1 MKSAKIWPHFWP
13 HFLPKNKKR
22 STAMP
27 DFSVHS
33 VLQSGAGG
41 RTWTGTKLPSRDF
54 KSLASAYSATS
65 AYIGGTTRNR
75 TVDEGFA
82 DPSLTAWLWCHNS
95 FPLCWIPFLKK
106 MERKTRFELA
116 TFTLARWRSTTEPLP
131 HFLHITIFK
140 LFKKV

>member
-1 MKSAKIWPHFWP
+1 MI
-13 HFLPKNKKR
+13 LY
-22 STAMP
+22 
-27 DFSVHS
+27 
-33 VLQSGAGG
+33 GAGG

-131 HFLHITIFK
+131 HFLHILYSNCLKKFNGGSYRTRTYDPLLVRQK
-140 LFKKV
+140 LYQLS